1 MLERSRSNSGRV
13 ISLADDIPQRTS
25 ELLEVFLPNIG
36 FSLPRIF
43 VRHSNREFRS
53 QMLMEFGIAGWTLH
67 HRSVDMSGLQPTALN
82 LPDVGGVNPVD
93 KISVPF
99 SVRIEVGSKHAVY
112 ENIDDIAEA

>member
-1 MLERSRSNSGRV
+1 
-13 ISLADDIPQRTS
+13 
-25 ELLEVFLPNIG
+25 
-36 FSLPRIF
+36 
-43 VRHSNREFRS
+43 
-53 QMLMEFGIAGWTLH
+53 MEFGIAGWTLH

-112 ENIDDIAEA
+112 ENIDDIAEAKEEIKMEALQQERKNVLGPYSFKSGNGTIPILISLIRSF